1 MGERCWF
8 AHFRVDGDFSD
19 LFPFIQSTA
28 NNAVYFKSPEHI
40 QFQLDDVLCALYP
53 PDIVAARF
61 FYGREQSLDF
71 AARLIDFLNE
81 LERSKL
87 QIAPVFKKV
96 SRIHVP
102 EILHFLPITNCGE
115 CGFKTCMAFAAAVS
129 QRKARLTT
137 CAHFPKPVD
146 AKVCFAVQDQES
158 EKIRTLKVDPE
169 LAGVMITRGDDA
181 QGAPQQ
187 KSDLKEWARRST
199 GITGNRDGIIF
210 KITAREAEV
219 LRLITEGFTNKE
231 IAEIL
236 KVSHNTV
243 KSHVVHIFDKLGVND
258 RTQAAVWAA
267 QNELV

>member
-8 AHFRVDGDFSD
+8 AHFRVDGDFSG
-19 LFPFIQSTA
+19 LFPFIQSTVHEA
-28 NNAVYFKSPEHI
+28 AYFESPEHI
-40 QFQLDDVLCALYP
+40 QFRLEDIVCALYP
-53 PDIVAARF
+53 PDIVAARY
-61 FYGREQSLDF
+61 FYGREQSLEF
-71 AARLIDFLNE
+71 VQRLLDFLNE
-81 LERSKL
+81 LERSKSQL
-87 QIAPVFKKV
+87 KPSFKKL

-102 EILHFLPITNCGE
+102 ELLYFLPNTNCGE
-115 CGFKTCMAFAAAVS
+115 CGYRTCMAFAGAVS
-129 QRKARLTT
+129 RRKTKLIACR
-137 CAHFPKPVD
+137 HFPKPID
-146 AKVCFAVQDQES
+146 AKICFAAQDQKTEM
-158 EKIRTLKVDPE
+158 IRTIEVDPE
-169 LAGVMITRGDDA
+169 LAGVMITRIDDA
-181 QGAPQQ
+181 QVPQQ
-187 KSDLKEWARRST
+187 RLDSKQGSGSST

-219 LRLITEGFTNKE
+219 LRLLTEGFTNKE